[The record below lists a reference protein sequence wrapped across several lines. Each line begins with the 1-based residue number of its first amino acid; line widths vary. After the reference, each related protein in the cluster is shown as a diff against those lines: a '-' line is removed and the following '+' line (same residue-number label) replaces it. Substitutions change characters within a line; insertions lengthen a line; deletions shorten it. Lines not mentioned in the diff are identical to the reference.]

1 MQHLTLARIAEA
13 LAVSWNTAN
22 DAVLAGTGP
31 ARLLDMVEGHPKAAF
46 KAWLAPRPKTWR
58 NGMKVVAMDRFTR
71 CKTAANEKL
80 PTATTVMDP
89 FHIARFARDAP
100 NQYRHRAQ
108 QELHRHHGRA
118 DDPLFRARRTLH
130 TSTELLTEQQQVHLR
145 GVVHRR

>member
-1 MQHLTLARIAEA
+1 MARIAEA

-31 ARLLDMVEGHPKAAF
+31 ARLLDMVEGRSKAAF
-46 KAWLAPRPKTWR
+46 K
-58 NGMKVVAMDRFTR
+58 GVAGATPQSVARWDEGGRDGRVHRVQDRRQRGT
-71 CKTAANEKL
+71 

-89 FHIARFARDAP
+89 FHIARLAGNAP

-108 QELHRHHGRA
+108 QELHRHRGQA
-118 DDPLFRARRTLH
+118 DDPLFRARRTPH
-130 TSTELLTEQQQVHLR
+130 TSTELLTEQQQIHLR